1 MFKSGNTKGF
11 TLIELMIVVAILGLL
26 AAIAVP
32 SFIAYRNKAR
42 IGATVE
48 TANSTRL
55 ALSGYAATQPSNA
68 FPMSSEITDWATFK
82 NICNQHGAT
91 LSPTLTLQGLSYFIY
106 HGVSTSGAL
115 DTCDNSVAGN
125 ECSDYC
131 IVMRVSNVPQG
142 LIGVQVEIRSSGIF
156 RQTY

>member
-1 MFKSGNTKGF
+1 LFKSRNAKGF
-11 TLIELMIVVAILGLL
+11 TLIELMIVVAILGVL

-42 IGATVE
+42 IGANIE

-55 ALSGYAATQPSNA
+55 ALAGYASTQQTNSY
-68 FPMSSEITDWATFK
+68 PMSSDISDWTSFK
-82 NICNQHGAT
+82 NICNQHGAS
-91 LSPTLTLQGLSYFIY
+91 LAETLTLQGLSYFIY
-106 HGVSTSGAL
+106 HGVNTAGAL

-131 IVMRVSNVPQG
+131 IILRVSNVPQG